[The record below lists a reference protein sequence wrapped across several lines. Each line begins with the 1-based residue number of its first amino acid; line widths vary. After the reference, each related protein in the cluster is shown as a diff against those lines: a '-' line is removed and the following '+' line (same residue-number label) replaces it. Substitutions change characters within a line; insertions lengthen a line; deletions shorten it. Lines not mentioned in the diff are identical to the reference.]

1 MVPFVFNLRLV
12 LKALS
17 VAALSLMSALALAQV
32 MGGYGGYGGG
42 MQGINPQMM
51 GGAGAGAFGGGLGG
65 GLGGGFGG
73 GFGGG
78 LGIGGSTGV
87 FGLGAG
93 LAGEGGLTEQIET
106 DNPAGVVGS
115 ATPAGVVS
123 SKPKT
128 QPLPPNEFQK
138 FVLQTT
144 GQAYPLFGSSFF
156 ENTLNNITDP
166 NRLAVG
172 DDYTLGV
179 GDELLIRVWGSI
191 NLNTRVTVDRKG
203 EIALPKLGTTKV
215 AGLKASQIEP
225 TVRTLLAQN
234 YKDFKVSVVPGRLR
248 RITVYVVG
256 QARNPGS
263 YTLNSESTLTS
274 GLFASGGPNSTG
286 SIRRVQLMRQGNVIA
301 EFDLYSFLNR
311 GDKSSDLRLLDGDV
325 LVYPKAVGHLALV
338 GKVNVPGVF
347 EIKDPTETLGDFL
360 NLAGGMPVVADPRRA
375 TLERLSPSAAVP
387 RRLEEFALDA
397 QGLKKTVSNG
407 DVVSVLPIV
416 PELANIVTLRGS
428 VAQPA
433 RYGWKSG
440 MRVSDIITGYS
451 ILKSAESL
459 RRQNEMLFDSFE
471 QERAARARQRVPAD
485 LGLERKGILKES
497 REFAAAQTELNA
509 AAAGARSPEAA
520 MPIDPNSPAALG
532 SGTRSLVSLT
542 GRINPSAASQ
552 GGRSIEGSV
561 EGQGESGLGGAG
573 HAASLLDRIGNS
585 IEEVNLD
592 YAVIERI
599 EPVGLRV
606 SVIPFSIANVLS
618 DSKSPDNLPLQAGD
632 IITVF
637 SDRDL
642 QIPLGKRRVFVRIE
656 GEVNRPGVYQ
666 VLPGERLTSIL
677 QKAGG
682 TTPDSYLF
690 GMGIYRE
697 SVKQNQRENLEKL
710 ARRVE
715 QESSGAVAA
724 ASQSVGA
731 SSDPGSFQARS
742 AALQQARQDAIQRL
756 RMIRPEGRVTL
767 SLKAD
772 PELAVQQVPDLRL
785 FQGDRIYVPAR
796 PDFVYV
802 YGAVNTEAALIYRK
816 NADVASYLKLAGVT
830 AGADGDAVILLR
842 ADGSAVSNPASY
854 WGNEVLKTVVMPGD
868 TIVMPEKVDRESK
881 WSVFVRNSKDITQTL
896 FQLGLGAAALKTLR
910 Q

>member
-1 MVPFVFNLRLV
+1 MVRLFSNAR
-12 LKALS
+12 LISKALITS
-17 VAALSLMSALALAQV
+17 ILVSLSAFAVAQV

-42 MQGINPQMM
+42 MQGVNPQGINPQMM
-51 GGAGAGAFGGGLGG
+51 GGGIGGATGIIGLGVGLGG
-65 GLGGGFGG
+65 DAGLGEQGDLDVSAGAAAIPA
-73 GFGGG
+73 
-78 LGIGGSTGV
+78 LGT
-87 FGLGAG
+87 
-93 LAGEGGLTEQIET
+93 
-106 DNPAGVVGS
+106 
-115 ATPAGVVS
+115 ATQP
-123 SKPKT
+123 KPKT
-128 QPLPPNEFQK
+128 LPLPPNEFQK

-179 GDELLIRVWGSI
+179 GDELLVRVWGSI

-274 GLFASGGPNSTG
+274 GLFASGGPNATG

-325 LVYPKAVGHLALV
+325 LVYPKAIGHLALV
-338 GKVNVPGVF
+338 GKVNAPGVF

-397 QGLKKTVSNG
+397 QGLKKPVSNG

-416 PELANIVTLRGS
+416 PELANVVTLRGS

-433 RYGWKSG
+433 RYAWKSG

-451 ILKSAESL
+451 VLKSAESL
-459 RRQNEMLFDSFE
+459 RRQNELLFDGFE
-471 QERAARARQRVPAD
+471 QERAARARIRVPTD
-485 LGLERKGILKES
+485 LGLERRAMLKES
-497 REFAAAQTELNA
+497 RDLAAAQTELATAANA
-509 AAAGARSPEAA
+509 GHPPEAA
-520 MPIDPNSPAALG
+520 ATLYPNSPAALAAGLG
-532 SGTRSLVSLT
+532 SLGGTGQNS
-542 GRINPSAASQ
+542 PSSGSQ
-552 GGRSIEGSV
+552 GGRFAGGPGEGSGV
-561 EGQGESGLGGAG
+561 GQGMGQDIAQGVGPVVVNQAE
-573 HAASLLDRIGNS
+573 SLLDRIGKS

-592 YAVIERI
+592 YAVIERV
-599 EPVGLRV
+599 EPEGLRV
-606 SVIPFSIANVLS
+606 LLLPFSIVNVLA
-618 DSKSPDNLPLQAGD
+618 DPNSPDNLTLQAGD

-642 QIPLGKRRVFVRIE
+642 NLPQGKRRIFVRIE
-656 GEVNRPGVYQ
+656 GEVKQPGVYQ
-666 VLPGERLTSIL
+666 VMPGERLSNIL

-682 TTPDSYLF
+682 TTSDSYLF
-690 GMGIYRE
+690 GMGVYRA
-697 SVKQNQRENLEKL
+697 SVKQAQRENLEKL
-710 ARRVE
+710 VRRVE
-715 QESSGAVAA
+715 QESSAAVASA
-724 ASQSVGA
+724 LQSVGA
-731 SSDPGSFQARS
+731 SSEASVIQARA
-742 AALQQARQDAIQRL
+742 AALQQSRQDALQRL
-756 RMIRPEGRVTL
+756 RAIRPEGRVTL
-767 SLKAD
+767 SLKPDSTLEVA
-772 PELAVQQVPDLRL
+772 QIPDLRL

-796 PDFVYV
+796 PDFVYI
-802 YGAVNTEAALIYRK
+802 YGAVNTEAALIYQK
-816 NADVASYLKLAGVT
+816 NAEVSHYLKLAGVT
-830 AGADGDAVILLR
+830 SGADSDAVILLR
-842 ADGSAVSNPASY
+842 ADGSALSNPPSF